1 MSPTTMTRTSCPS
14 TSPPASRAGGRSL
27 FEPHRGGILAAGHS
41 LSSQT
46 GKPAGRA
53 IGSQPRGP
61 LETTAKTPQFPRNTQ
76 SEPSAR
82 RAVVGETLPRPGARR
97 GRTTTA
103 TRSTTI
109 CGERGAGSMAA
120 DRLARGRTRSRPAPA
135 GTQSPGDLGAGSRSM
150 TAPGPA
156 RAVSPARRSRS
167 RPARRRRGIGG
178 TLLREALATAG
189 TSRVLTSTAAR
200 W

>member
-27 FEPHRGGILAAGHS
+27 FEPHHGGIPAAGHS

-61 LETTAKTPQFPRNTQ
+61 LETTAKIPQFPRNTQ

-82 RAVVGETLPRPGARR
+82 RAVVGEALPRPGARR

-109 CGERGAGSMAA
+109 CGERGTGSMAA
-120 DRLARGRTRSRPAPA
+120 DRLARGRTRSRPVGRPA
-135 GTQSPGDLGAGSRSM
+135 LSGQRNWSYFMLHAAGSG
-150 TAPGPA
+150 T
-156 RAVSPARRSRS
+156 
-167 RPARRRRGIGG
+167 RRGLPAESG
-178 TLLREALATAG
+178 
-189 TSRVLTSTAAR
+189 SRVPNGDESDYSGARHTAQYPHALS
-200 W
+200 